1 MAENTTYLKNQEK
14 IIELTEQEDKIKK
27 EIAKTAKE
35 IAAAGEKVTKEQKE
49 QLRAQ
54 KIELEQKKAEKKITA
69 EIGSIHESME
79 DTMDK
84 EALLSFDILKNE
96 KKLKDV
102 AEQIKSN
109 KANLGKAERK
119 RLDNNL
125 KAAKAEFESAKDAAT
140 EMQAKQM
147 VSEKLQDS
155 LGVSANS
162 MRELKAQAILFGR
175 AVMKN
180 PMILLG
186 AALVGAGMLLKKAI
200 TSTREFQK
208 ELGLSAHQAVE
219 LNKELKLNPK
229 LVATAKLAGIELND
243 VAAKI
248 QENFGD
254 LNKVNAKNIEQLVE
268 QNLLLGI
275 QIDSSVKLAKTFM
288 DVTGSSFETAMNFQA
303 STAALAESNDVAPGD
318 VIADIAENSESF
330 AEFAKDG
337 GNNIARAAI
346 QAKKLGINLA
356 TTAKIADTLLDFE
369 SSIEKEMEASLLI
382 GKQLNFNNARR
393 LALEGDLAGAAR
405 DVVSQIGGQA
415 ELNRMNVIQ
424 RRALADSIGV
434 SVEELS
440 KLASGKLEVKNK
452 DKSIDERNLEARKTI
467 ASTQEKLIQ
476 ATDALKK
483 ATIALAAIMGVNAL
497 MKLPKTLKN
506 LTPKLETMKSS
517 AQRFTKKVTPKMTK
531 AGNLSKRE
539 GLGRT
544 LKDSTR
550 NLKATSK
557 NLTKSIVSKAPKA
570 LVKGGVVGAAV
581 GGADIV
587 SGIQN
592 QDKGAIGG
600 GAGAIIGGAI
610 GSFIAPGFGTVVGS
624 VAGQMIGE
632 AIGSKL
638 EASESIEDKQAE
650 INEVKRKLEE
660 EKAKLSAD
668 DRKALLIAQA
678 KGGDALQKFI
688 DDNDSYFGTFGNSL
702 DNVAEL
708 LKTLNKKQ
716 DDLKNAV
723 RELPDN

>member
-35 IAAAGEKVTKEQKE
+35 IADAGEKATKQQKE
-49 QLRAQ
+49 QLRTQ

-254 LNKVNAKNIEQLVE
+254 LNQVNAKNIEQLVE

-483 ATIALAAIMGVNAL
+483 ATIALAAIMGVNTL

-600 GAGAIIGGAI
+600 GAGAIIGGVI
-610 GSFIAPGFGTVVGS
+610 GSFIAPGIGTAVGS
-624 VAGQMIGE
+624 VAGQIIGD
-632 AIGSKL
+632 AIGNKL

>member
-35 IAAAGEKVTKEQKE
+35 IADAGEKATKQQKE
-49 QLRAQ
+49 QLRTQ

-155 LGVSANS
+155 LGISANS
-162 MRELKAQAILFGR
+162 MKELKAQAILFGR

-254 LNKVNAKNIEQLVE
+254 LNQVNAKNIEQLVE

-497 MKLPKTLKN
+497 MKLPKALKN
-506 LTPKLETMKSS
+506 LSPKLETMKSS

-544 LKDSTR
+544 LKDSTK
-550 NLKATSK
+550 NLKSTSK

-570 LVKGGVVGAAV
+570 VVRGGVVGAAL

-600 GAGAIIGGAI
+600 GAGAIIGGVV
-610 GSFIAPGFGTVVGS
+610 GSFLGPAGTVVGS

-632 AIGSKL
+632 AIGNKL

>member
-35 IAAAGEKVTKEQKE
+35 IADAGEKATKQQKE
-49 QLRAQ
+49 QLRTQ

-254 LNKVNAKNIEQLVE
+254 LNQVNAKNIEQLVE

-557 NLTKSIVSKAPKA
+557 NLTKSIVSRAPKA

-600 GAGAIIGGAI
+600 GAGAIIGGVI
-610 GSFIAPGFGTVVGS
+610 GSIIAPGIGTAVGS
-624 VAGQMIGE
+624 VVGN
-632 AIGSKL
+632 AIGGAIGNKL

-660 EKAKLSAD
+660 EKAKLSAK
-668 DRKALLIAQA
+668 DRKELLIAEA
-678 KGGDALQKFI
+678 KGADALQKFI
-688 DDNDSYFGTFGNSL
+688 DENDSYFGTFGNSL

>member
-1 MAENTTYLKNQEK
+1 VAENTTYLKNQEK

-35 IAAAGEKVTKEQKE
+35 IAAAGEKATKEQKE

-483 ATIALAAIMGVNAL
+483 ATIALAAIMGVNTL

>member
-35 IAAAGEKVTKEQKE
+35 IADAGEKATKQQKE
-49 QLRAQ
+49 QLRTQ

-254 LNKVNAKNIEQLVE
+254 LNQVNAKNIEQLVE

-557 NLTKSIVSKAPKA
+557 NLTKSIVSRAPKA

-600 GAGAIIGGAI
+600 GAGAIIGGVI
-610 GSFIAPGFGTVVGS
+610 GSFIAPGIGTAVGS
-624 VAGQMIGE
+624 VVGN
-632 AIGSKL
+632 AIGGAIGNKL

-660 EKAKLSAD
+660 EKAKLSAK
-668 DRKALLIAQA
+668 DRKELLIAEA
-678 KGGDALQKFI
+678 KGADALQKFI
-688 DDNDSYFGTFGNSL
+688 DENDSYFGTFGNSL

>member
-1 MAENTTYLKNQEK
+1 VAENTTYLKNQEK

-35 IAAAGEKVTKEQKE
+35 IAAAGEKATKEQKE
-49 QLRAQ
+49 QLRTQ

-109 KANLGKAERK
+109 KANLGKAEKK
-119 RLDNNL
+119 RLENNL

-162 MRELKAQAILFGR
+162 MKELKAQAILFGR

-254 LNKVNAKNIEQLVE
+254 LNQVNAKNIEQLVE

-483 ATIALAAIMGVNAL
+483 ATIALAAIMGVNTL

-544 LKDSTR
+544 LKDSTK
-550 NLKATSK
+550 NLKSTSK

-570 LVKGGVVGAAV
+570 VVRGGVVGAAL

-600 GAGAIIGGAI
+600 GAGAIIGGVV
-610 GSFIAPGFGTVVGS
+610 GSFLGPAGTVVGS

-632 AIGSKL
+632 AIGNKL

-660 EKAKLSAD
+660 EKAKLSAE

>member
-35 IAAAGEKVTKEQKE
+35 IAAAGEKATKEQKE
-49 QLRAQ
+49 QLRTQ

-109 KANLGKAERK
+109 KANLGKAEKK
-119 RLDNNL
+119 RLENNL

-162 MRELKAQAILFGR
+162 MKELKAQAILFGR

-254 LNKVNAKNIEQLVE
+254 LNQVNAKNIEQLVE

-288 DVTGSSFETAMNFQA
+288 DITGSSFETAMNFQA

-483 ATIALAAIMGVNAL
+483 ATIALAAIMGVNTL

-544 LKDSTR
+544 LKDSTK
-550 NLKATSK
+550 NLKSTSK

-570 LVKGGVVGAAV
+570 VVRGGVVGAAL

-600 GAGAIIGGAI
+600 GAGAIIGGVV
-610 GSFIAPGFGTVVGS
+610 GSFLGPAGTVVGS

-632 AIGSKL
+632 AIGNKL

-660 EKAKLSAD
+660 EKAKLSAE

>member
-35 IAAAGEKVTKEQKE
+35 IADAGEKATKQQKE
-49 QLRAQ
+49 QLRTQ

-254 LNKVNAKNIEQLVE
+254 LNQVNAKNIEQLVE

-483 ATIALAAIMGVNAL
+483 ATIALAAIMGVNTL

>member
-35 IAAAGEKVTKEQKE
+35 IAAAGEKATKEQKE
-49 QLRAQ
+49 QLRTQ

-109 KANLGKAERK
+109 KANLGKAEKK
-119 RLDNNL
+119 RLENNL

-162 MRELKAQAILFGR
+162 MKELKAQAILFGR

-254 LNKVNAKNIEQLVE
+254 LNQVNAKNIEQLVE

-483 ATIALAAIMGVNAL
+483 ATIALAAIMGVNTL

-544 LKDSTR
+544 LKDSTK
-550 NLKATSK
+550 NLKSTSK

-570 LVKGGVVGAAV
+570 VVRGGVVGAAL

-600 GAGAIIGGAI
+600 GAGAIIGGVV
-610 GSFIAPGFGTVVGS
+610 GSFLGPAGTVVGS

-632 AIGSKL
+632 AIGNKL

-660 EKAKLSAD
+660 EKAKLSAE

>member
-35 IAAAGEKVTKEQKE
+35 IAAAGEKATKEQKE

-483 ATIALAAIMGVNAL
+483 ATIALAAIMGVNTL

-557 NLTKSIVSKAPKA
+557 NLTKSIVSRAPKA

-600 GAGAIIGGAI
+600 GAGAIIGGVI
-610 GSFIAPGFGTVVGS
+610 GSIIAPGIGTAVGS
-624 VAGQMIGE
+624 VVGN
-632 AIGSKL
+632 AIGGAIGNKL

-660 EKAKLSAD
+660 EKAKLSAK
-668 DRKALLIAQA
+668 DRKELLIAEA
-678 KGGDALQKFI
+678 KGADALQKFI
-688 DDNDSYFGTFGNSL
+688 DENDSYFGTFGNSL

>member
-35 IAAAGEKVTKEQKE
+35 IAAAGEKATKEQKE

-483 ATIALAAIMGVNAL
+483 ATIALAAIMGVNTL

-600 GAGAIIGGAI
+600 GAGAIIGGVI
-610 GSFIAPGFGTVVGS
+610 GSIIAPGIGTAVGS
-624 VAGQMIGE
+624 VVGN
-632 AIGSKL
+632 AIGGAIGNKL

-660 EKAKLSAD
+660 EKAKLSAK
-668 DRKALLIAQA
+668 DRKELLIAEA
-678 KGGDALQKFI
+678 KGADALQKFI
-688 DDNDSYFGTFGNSL
+688 DENDSYFGTFGNSL

>member
-35 IAAAGEKVTKEQKE
+35 IAAAGEKATKEQKE

-483 ATIALAAIMGVNAL
+483 ATIALAAIMGVNTL

-600 GAGAIIGGAI
+600 GAGAIIGGVI
-610 GSFIAPGFGTVVGS
+610 GSIIAPGIGTAVGS
-624 VAGQMIGE
+624 VVGN
-632 AIGSKL
+632 AIGGAIGNKL

>member
-483 ATIALAAIMGVNAL
+483 ATIALAAIMGVNTL

-557 NLTKSIVSKAPKA
+557 NLTKSIVSRAPKA

-600 GAGAIIGGAI
+600 GAGAIIGGVI
-610 GSFIAPGFGTVVGS
+610 GSIIAPGIGTAVGS
-624 VAGQMIGE
+624 VVGN
-632 AIGSKL
+632 AIGGAIGNKL

-660 EKAKLSAD
+660 EKAKLSAK
-668 DRKALLIAQA
+668 DRKELLIAEA
-678 KGGDALQKFI
+678 KGADALQKFI
-688 DDNDSYFGTFGNSL
+688 DENDSYFGTFGNSL

>member
-35 IAAAGEKVTKEQKE
+35 IADAGEKATKQQKE
-49 QLRAQ
+49 QLRTQ

-254 LNKVNAKNIEQLVE
+254 LNQVNAKNIEQLVE

-600 GAGAIIGGAI
+600 GAGAIIGGVI
-610 GSFIAPGFGTVVGS
+610 GSFIAPGIGTAVGS
-624 VAGQMIGE
+624 VAGQIIGD
-632 AIGSKL
+632 AIGNKL

>member
-35 IAAAGEKVTKEQKE
+35 IADAGEKATKQQKE
-49 QLRAQ
+49 QLRTQ

-254 LNKVNAKNIEQLVE
+254 LNQVNAKNIEQLVE

-557 NLTKSIVSKAPKA
+557 NLTKSIVSRAPKA

-600 GAGAIIGGAI
+600 GAGAIIGGVI
-610 GSFIAPGFGTVVGS
+610 GSFIAPGIGTAVGS
-624 VAGQMIGE
+624 VAGQIIGD
-632 AIGSKL
+632 AIGNKL

>member
-35 IAAAGEKVTKEQKE
+35 IAAAGEKATKEQKE

>member
-35 IAAAGEKVTKEQKE
+35 IADAGEKATKQQKE
-49 QLRAQ
+49 QLRTQ

-254 LNKVNAKNIEQLVE
+254 LNQVNAKNIEQLVE

-600 GAGAIIGGAI
+600 GAGAIIGGVI
-610 GSFIAPGFGTVVGS
+610 GSIIAPGIGTAVGS
-624 VAGQMIGE
+624 VAGQIIGD

>member
-35 IAAAGEKVTKEQKE
+35 IAAAGEKATKEQKE
-49 QLRAQ
+49 QLRTQ

-109 KANLGKAERK
+109 KANLGKAEKK
-119 RLDNNL
+119 RLENNL

-162 MRELKAQAILFGR
+162 MKELKAQAILFGR

-254 LNKVNAKNIEQLVE
+254 LNQVNAKNIEQLVE

-497 MKLPKTLKN
+497 MKLPKALKN
-506 LTPKLETMKSS
+506 LSPKLETMKSS

-544 LKDSTR
+544 LKDSTK
-550 NLKATSK
+550 NLKSTSK

-570 LVKGGVVGAAV
+570 VVRGGVVGAAL

-600 GAGAIIGGAI
+600 GAGAIIGGVI
-610 GSFIAPGFGTVVGS
+610 GSFIAPGFGTAVGS

-632 AIGSKL
+632 ALGNKL

-660 EKAKLSAD
+660 EKAKLSAE

>member
-35 IAAAGEKVTKEQKE
+35 IADAGEKATKQQKE
-49 QLRAQ
+49 QLRTQ

-254 LNKVNAKNIEQLVE
+254 LNQVNAKNIEQLVE

>member
-35 IAAAGEKVTKEQKE
+35 IAAAGEKATKEQKE

-288 DVTGSSFETAMNFQA
+288 DITGSSFETAMNFQA

-483 ATIALAAIMGVNAL
+483 ATIALAAIMGVNTL

-557 NLTKSIVSKAPKA
+557 NLTKSIVSRAPKA

-600 GAGAIIGGAI
+600 GAGAIIGGVI
-610 GSFIAPGFGTVVGS
+610 GSIIAPGIGTAVGS
-624 VAGQMIGE
+624 VVGN
-632 AIGSKL
+632 AIGGAIGNKL

-660 EKAKLSAD
+660 EKAKLSAK
-668 DRKALLIAQA
+668 DRKELLIAEA
-678 KGGDALQKFI
+678 KGADALQKFI
-688 DDNDSYFGTFGNSL
+688 DENDSYFGTFGNSL

-708 LKTLNKKQ
+708 LRTLNKKQ

>member
-35 IAAAGEKVTKEQKE
+35 IADAGEKATKQQKE
-49 QLRAQ
+49 QLRTQ

-254 LNKVNAKNIEQLVE
+254 LNQVNAKNIEQLVE

-581 GGADIV
+581 GGVDIV

>member
-35 IAAAGEKVTKEQKE
+35 IADAGEKATKQQKE
-49 QLRAQ
+49 QLRTQ

-254 LNKVNAKNIEQLVE
+254 LNQVNAKNIEQLVE

-483 ATIALAAIMGVNAL
+483 ATIALAAIMGVNTL

-600 GAGAIIGGAI
+600 GAGAIIGGVI
-610 GSFIAPGFGTVVGS
+610 GSIIAPGIGTAVGS
-624 VAGQMIGE
+624 VVGN
-632 AIGSKL
+632 AIGGAIGNKL

>member
-35 IAAAGEKVTKEQKE
+35 IAAAGEKATKEQKE
-49 QLRAQ
+49 QLRTQ

-109 KANLGKAERK
+109 KANLGKAEKK
-119 RLDNNL
+119 RLENNL

-162 MRELKAQAILFGR
+162 MKELKAQAILFGR

-254 LNKVNAKNIEQLVE
+254 LNQVNAKNIEQLVE

-497 MKLPKTLKN
+497 MKLPKALKN
-506 LTPKLETMKSS
+506 LSPKLETMKSS

-544 LKDSTR
+544 LKDSTK

-570 LVKGGVVGAAV
+570 VVRGGVVGAAL

-600 GAGAIIGGAI
+600 GAGAIIGGVV
-610 GSFIAPGFGTVVGS
+610 GSFLGPAGTVVGS

-632 AIGSKL
+632 AIGNKL

-660 EKAKLSAD
+660 EKAKLSAE

>member
-35 IAAAGEKVTKEQKE
+35 IADAGEKATKQQKE
-49 QLRAQ
+49 QLRTQ

-600 GAGAIIGGAI
+600 GAGAIIGGVI
-610 GSFIAPGFGTVVGS
+610 GSIIAPGIGTAVGS
-624 VAGQMIGE
+624 VVGN
-632 AIGSKL
+632 AIGGAIGNKL

>member
-1 MAENTTYLKNQEK
+1 M
-14 IIELTEQEDKIKK
+14 
-27 EIAKTAKE
+27 
-35 IAAAGEKVTKEQKE
+35 
-49 QLRAQ
+49 
-54 KIELEQKKAEKKITA
+54 
-69 EIGSIHESME
+69 
-79 DTMDK
+79 
-84 EALLSFDILKNE
+84 
-96 KKLKDV
+96 
-102 AEQIKSN
+102 
-109 KANLGKAERK
+109 
-119 RLDNNL
+119 
-125 KAAKAEFESAKDAAT
+125 
-140 EMQAKQM
+140 
-147 VSEKLQDS
+147 
-155 LGVSANS
+155 
-162 MRELKAQAILFGR
+162 
-175 AVMKN
+175 
-180 PMILLG
+180 
-186 AALVGAGMLLKKAI
+186 
-200 TSTREFQK
+200 
-208 ELGLSAHQAVE
+208 
-219 LNKELKLNPK
+219 
-229 LVATAKLAGIELND
+229 
-243 VAAKI
+243 
-248 QENFGD
+248 
-254 LNKVNAKNIEQLVE
+254 
-268 QNLLLGI
+268 
-275 QIDSSVKLAKTFM
+275 
-288 DVTGSSFETAMNFQA
+288 
-303 STAALAESNDVAPGD
+303 
-318 VIADIAENSESF
+318 
-330 AEFAKDG
+330 
-337 GNNIARAAI
+337 
-346 QAKKLGINLA
+346 A

-483 ATIALAAIMGVNAL
+483 ATIALAAVMGVNAL
-497 MKLPKTLKN
+497 MKLPKALKN
-506 LTPKLETMKSS
+506 LSPKLETMKSS

-544 LKDSTR
+544 LKDSTK
-550 NLKATSK
+550 NLKSTSK
-557 NLTKSIVSKAPKA
+557 NLTKSIVSKAPK
-570 LVKGGVVGAAV
+570 VVRGGAVGAV
-581 GGADIV
+581 LGATDIV
-587 SGIQN
+587 SGVQN

-600 GAGAIIGGAI
+600 GAGAIIGGVV
-610 GSFIAPGFGTVVGS
+610 GSFLGPAGTVVGS

-632 AIGSKL
+632 AIGNKL

-660 EKAKLSAD
+660 EKAKLSAE

>member
-35 IAAAGEKVTKEQKE
+35 IADAGEKATKQQKE
-49 QLRAQ
+49 QLRTQ

-254 LNKVNAKNIEQLVE
+254 LNQVNAKNIEQLVE

-557 NLTKSIVSKAPKA
+557 NLTKSIVSRAPKA

-600 GAGAIIGGAI
+600 GAGAIIGGVI
-610 GSFIAPGFGTVVGS
+610 GSIIAPGIGTAVGS
-624 VAGQMIGE
+624 VVGN
-632 AIGSKL
+632 AIGGAIGNKL

>member
-483 ATIALAAIMGVNAL
+483 ATIALAAIMGVNTL

-660 EKAKLSAD
+660 EKAKLSAK
-668 DRKALLIAQA
+668 DRKELLIAEA
-678 KGGDALQKFI
+678 KGADALQKFI
-688 DDNDSYFGTFGNSL
+688 DENDSYFGTFGNSL

-708 LKTLNKKQ
+708 LRTLNKKQ

>member
-1 MAENTTYLKNQEK
+1 VAENTTYLKNQEK

-35 IAAAGEKVTKEQKE
+35 IADAGEKATKQQKE
-49 QLRAQ
+49 QLRTQ

-254 LNKVNAKNIEQLVE
+254 LNQVNAKNIEQLVE

-497 MKLPKTLKN
+497 MKLPKALKN
-506 LTPKLETMKSS
+506 LSPKLETMKSS

-544 LKDSTR
+544 LKDSTK
-550 NLKATSK
+550 NLKSTSK

-600 GAGAIIGGAI
+600 GAGAIIGGVI
-610 GSFIAPGFGTVVGS
+610 GSFIAPGIGTAVGS
-624 VAGQMIGE
+624 VAGQIIGD
-632 AIGSKL
+632 AIGNKL

-660 EKAKLSAD
+660 EKAKLSAE

>member
-35 IAAAGEKVTKEQKE
+35 IADAGEKATKQQKE
-49 QLRAQ
+49 QLRTQ

-254 LNKVNAKNIEQLVE
+254 LNQVNAKNIEQLVE

-557 NLTKSIVSKAPKA
+557 NLTKSIVSRAPKA

-632 AIGSKL
+632 ALGNKL

>member
-35 IAAAGEKVTKEQKE
+35 IADAGEKATKEQKE
-49 QLRAQ
+49 NLRTQ
-54 KIELEQKKAEKKITA
+54 KIQLEQKKAEKKITA

-102 AEQIKSN
+102 AEAIKSN
-109 KANLGKAERK
+109 KANLGKAEKK
-119 RLDNNL
+119 RLEGNL

-162 MRELKAQAILFGR
+162 MKELKAQAILFGR

-254 LNKVNAKNIEQLVE
+254 LNQVNAKNIEQLVE

-483 ATIALAAIMGVNAL
+483 ATIALAAVMGVNAL
-497 MKLPKTLKN
+497 MKLPNVLKN
-506 LTPKLETMKSS
+506 LSPKLETMKSS

-544 LKDSTR
+544 LKDSTK
-550 NLKATSK
+550 NLKSTSK

-570 LVKGGVVGAAV
+570 VVRGGAVGAV
-581 GGADIV
+581 LGATDIV
-587 SGIQN
+587 SGVQN

-600 GAGAIIGGAI
+600 GAGAIIGGVV
-610 GSFIAPGFGTVVGS
+610 GSFLGPAGTVVGS

-632 AIGSKL
+632 AIGNKL

-668 DRKALLIAQA
+668 DRMKLLIAEA
-678 KGGDALQKFI
+678 KGADALQKFI
-688 DDNDSYFGTFGNSL
+688 DENDSYFGTFGNSL

>member
-1 MAENTTYLKNQEK
+1 VAENTTYLKNQEK

-35 IAAAGEKVTKEQKE
+35 IADAGEKATKQQKE
-49 QLRAQ
+49 QLRTQ

-254 LNKVNAKNIEQLVE
+254 LNQVNAKNIEQLVE

>member
-1 MAENTTYLKNQEK
+1 VAENTTYLKNQEK

-35 IAAAGEKVTKEQKE
+35 IADAGEKATKQQKE
-49 QLRAQ
+49 QLRTQ

-660 EKAKLSAD
+660 EKAKLSAK
-668 DRKALLIAQA
+668 DRKELLIAEA
-678 KGGDALQKFI
+678 KGADALQKFI

>member
-35 IAAAGEKVTKEQKE
+35 IADAGEKATKQQKE
-49 QLRAQ
+49 QLRTQ

-254 LNKVNAKNIEQLVE
+254 LNQVNAKNIEQLVE

-557 NLTKSIVSKAPKA
+557 NLTKSIVSRAPKA

>member
-35 IAAAGEKVTKEQKE
+35 IAAAGEKATKEQKE
-49 QLRAQ
+49 QLRTQ

-109 KANLGKAERK
+109 KANLGKTEKK
-119 RLDNNL
+119 RLENNL

-162 MRELKAQAILFGR
+162 MKELKAQAILFGR

-254 LNKVNAKNIEQLVE
+254 LNQVNAKNIEQLVE

-497 MKLPKTLKN
+497 MKLPKALKN
-506 LTPKLETMKSS
+506 LSPKLETMKSS

-544 LKDSTR
+544 LKDSTK
-550 NLKATSK
+550 NLKSTSK

-570 LVKGGVVGAAV
+570 VVRGGVVGAAL

-600 GAGAIIGGAI
+600 GAGAIIGGVV
-610 GSFIAPGFGTVVGS
+610 GSFLGPAGTVVGS

-632 AIGSKL
+632 AIGNKL

-660 EKAKLSAD
+660 EKAKLSAE

>member
-35 IAAAGEKVTKEQKE
+35 IAAAGEKATKEQKE
-49 QLRAQ
+49 QLRTQ

-109 KANLGKAERK
+109 KANLGKAEKK
-119 RLDNNL
+119 RLENNL

-155 LGVSANS
+155 LGISANS
-162 MRELKAQAILFGR
+162 MKELKAQAILFGR

-254 LNKVNAKNIEQLVE
+254 LNQVNAKNIEQLVE

-356 TTAKIADTLLDFE
+356 TTAQIADTLLDFE

-483 ATIALAAIMGVNAL
+483 ATIALAAVMGVNAL
-497 MKLPKTLKN
+497 MKLPKALKN
-506 LTPKLETMKSS
+506 LSPKLETMKSS

-544 LKDSTR
+544 LKDSTK
-550 NLKATSK
+550 NLKSTSK
-557 NLTKSIVSKAPKA
+557 NLTKSIVSKAPK
-570 LVKGGVVGAAV
+570 VVRGGAVGAV
-581 GGADIV
+581 LGATDIV
-587 SGIQN
+587 SGVQN

-600 GAGAIIGGAI
+600 GAGAIIGGVV
-610 GSFIAPGFGTVVGS
+610 GSFLGPAGTVVGS

-632 AIGSKL
+632 AIGNKL

-660 EKAKLSAD
+660 EKAKLSAE

>member
-35 IAAAGEKVTKEQKE
+35 IADAGEKATKQQKE
-49 QLRAQ
+49 QLRTQ